1 MKKRHFLLA
10 CILFLSLA
18 GVCLADTPAAGDQ
31 EGFPGGYTKER
42 YLTDKAKAEKG
53 DAGAQF
59 VMGYLYHRQVVDFV
73 KADSA
78 KAFSW
83 YQKAAL
89 QGHLQACQILGL
101 MYQKGDGTKADPEA
115 AKRSYQYAA
124 DRGLAEARYGLGL
137 LYAEGLGVP
146 RDEELAIF
154 WFKKADRQNFSP
166 ASVALGVMYAGG
178 RGVSKDLEAAF
189 NWFVRSAELGN
200 SEGMLRVAGMYRTG
214 IGVPQDIGIA
224 IRWLEEALKV
234 KTRSSLLATNDL
246 AWILATCPD
255 TTYRDSKRALELAE
269 FLVKSGATQPS
280 ALDTLAAAY
289 AANGLYEK
297 AIHVQ
302 EDAIRKLDET
312 GEVQLEAALK
322 ERLALYK
329 AGKPWIDTE
338 KTVSPAKKQGTAQK

>member
-1 MKKRHFLLA
+1 MCL
-10 CILFLSLA
+10 ILVSVGLA
-18 GVCLADTPAAGDQ
+18 GSSVADDTDA
-31 EGFPGGYTKER
+31 FPRDYTQER
-42 YLTDKAKAEKG
+42 YLTDKSKAEKG

-73 KADSA
+73 KVDSG
-78 KAFSW
+78 KAFAW

-115 AKRSYQYAA
+115 AKKYYQYAA

-154 WFKKADRQNFSP
+154 WLKKADRQNFSP
-166 ASVALGVMYAGG
+166 SSVALGIMYAGG
-178 RGVSKDLEAAF
+178 RGVSKDMDAAF
-189 NWFVRSAELGN
+189 TWFVRSAELGN
-200 SEGMLRVAGMYRTG
+200 NEGMLRVAGMYRAG

-234 KTRSSLLATNDL
+234 KTRLSLLATNDL
-246 AWILATCPD
+246 AWILATCSD

-269 FLVKSGATQPS
+269 HLVSSGATQPS

-302 EDAIRKLDET
+302 EDALRKLDET
-312 GEVQLEAALK
+312 GEAQLEDALQ
-322 ERLALYK
+322 ERLELYK
-329 AGKPWIDTE
+329 MGRAWIDPDKNFPQAE
-338 KTVSPAKKQGTAQK
+338 K

>member
-1 MKKRHFLLA
+1 MKKRRILLI
-10 CILFLSLA
+10 CVLCLFWAHGSLA
-18 GVCLADTPAAGDQ
+18 GTPAPADKD
-31 EGFPGGYTKER
+31 GFPGGYSQER
-42 YLTDKAKAEKG
+42 FLTDKAKADKG

-73 KADSA
+73 KADSS
-78 KAFSW
+78 KAFAW

-89 QGHLQACQILGL
+89 QGHLQACQMLGL

-115 AKRSYQYAA
+115 AKRYYQYAA

-137 LYAEGLGVP
+137 LYAEGVGVP

-154 WFKKADRQNFSP
+154 WFKKASRQNFSP
-166 ASVALGVMYAGG
+166 ACVALGVMYAGG
-178 RGVSKDLEAAF
+178 RGVSKNMEAAF
-189 NWFVRSAELGN
+189 NWFLRSAELGN

-255 TTYRDSKRALELAE
+255 VTYRDSKRALELAE
-269 FLVKSGATQPS
+269 HLVASGATQPS

-289 AANGLYEK
+289 AANGMYEK

-302 EDAIRKLDET
+302 EDAIKKLDET
-312 GEVQLEAALK
+312 GEKELEAPLR
-322 ERLALYK
+322 ERLELYK
-329 AGKPWIDTE
+329 AGKAWVEPLKNVTQAE
-338 KTVSPAKKQGTAQK
+338 KK